1 MSPVGSSVATTTVAR
16 WLGSQ
21 WLYLG
26 VWLDHNLIGSMS
38 FGRAIDIRKS
48 RRLVHGTAWDG
59 FVELGRLCMV
69 DDTPPNVESRALSV
83 ALRLIRREYPYI
95 EWVQTFADA
104 TQSGDGTIYR
114 ALGFLLTQIKVNRQL
129 MRGTAT
135 DSGKAIAAVTASKG
149 VYALRQGGKSSIQ
162 WLKDA
167 GYEYIPGYQLR
178 YVKFLYPDM
187 EHRLMCPILP
197 YTEIDRVGAGMYK
210 GRPKDSSEPLGSP
223 AERGRGSTDPDAP
236 AHVRFVHLMSCG

>member
-1 MSPVGSSVATTTVAR
+1 MGSTKDILVAPIDGGVAR
-16 WLGSQ
+16 RFIRRYHYSGKVAGAQ

-26 VWLDHNLIGSMS
+26 VWLDRNLIGSMS

-114 ALGFLLTQIKVNRQL
+114 ALGFLLTQIKVNRQI
-129 MRGTAT
+129 MRGPAT
-135 DSGKAIAAVTASKG
+135 DIRRSGSGKVIAAVTASKG
-149 VYALRQGGKSSIQ
+149 VYALRQSGKSSIQ

-187 EHRLMCPILP
+187 ENRLMCQAGDCSRLLP
-197 YTEIDRVGAGMYK
+197 
-210 GRPKDSSEPLGSP
+210 
-223 AERGRGSTDPDAP
+223 
-236 AHVRFVHLMSCG
+236 